1 MELEIFWG
9 IITLVGII
17 LAIKYRSPF
26 KQFIG
31 PLVIGFTGCLWIAY
45 IFG

>member
-1 MELEIFWG
+1 MKLEIFWAA
-9 IITLVGII
+9 ITLVGIV
-17 LAIKYRSPF
+17 LSFKFKSSF

-31 PLVIGFTGCLWIAY
+31 PVLIGFTGCLWIAY